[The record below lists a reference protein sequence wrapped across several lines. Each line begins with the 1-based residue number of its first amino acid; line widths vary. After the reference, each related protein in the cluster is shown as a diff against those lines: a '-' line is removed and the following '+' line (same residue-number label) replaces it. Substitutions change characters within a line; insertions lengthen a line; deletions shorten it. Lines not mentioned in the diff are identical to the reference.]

1 MTYLE
6 ICQAQLP
13 IDEGMIDH
21 AYQDS
26 LGFWTIGV
34 GRLIDKRRGGKLHP
48 DEIALLLDND
58 IAEAEKG
65 ARAVF
70 PAFDSLSEARKAVL
84 VNMAFNL
91 GQARLAGF
99 VHTLGAIADGD
110 YDKAAD
116 GMLASKWAS
125 QVGARA
131 IRLAQAIRTG

>member
-6 ICQAQLP
+6 IAQAQLP
-13 IDEGMIDH
+13 IDEGVISH

-34 GRLIDKRRGGKLHP
+34 GRLIDQRRGGKLSE
-48 DEIALLLDND
+48 DEIALLLKND
-58 IAEAEKG
+58 IAEADKS

-70 PAFDSLSEARKAVL
+70 PAFDSLSEPRKAVL

-99 VHTLGAIADGD
+99 VNTLRALADGR
-110 YDKAAD
+110 YDDAAD
-116 GMLASKWAS
+116 GMLASKWAV

-131 IRLAQAIRTG
+131 HRLAGIMRAG